1 MPRVGARAVGV
12 LAVLVLSIGCG
23 LPRDPDGTLE
33 RVRGGTLRAG
43 LVERPPF
50 TQAGPETPSGV
61 EVILVQ
67 ELARSLGA
75 TVEWTVGTE
84 PRLMEALKHRKLD
97 LVVGGI
103 SADTPYAAHVALS
116 RPYLRARLT
125 VGAPTGEAVPR
136 ELKGHPVA
144 VEPGHSAL
152 ALLEEE
158 GAVPQPTA
166 QVHAAPGLRAGLDW
180 QLEAWGYTAGE
191 TTLKTE
197 EVLVVAAPGENAWL
211 RQVDLFLHENA
222 SRARERLV
230 RAARD
235 GAR

>member
-1 MPRVGARAVGV
+1 MPGVGRRAVGV
-12 LAVLVLSIGCG
+12 LAVLVLGIGCG
-23 LPRDPDGTLE
+23 LPRDPNGTLE

-43 LVERPPF
+43 VVERPPF
-50 TQAGPETPSGV
+50 TQAGPGTPSGV
-61 EVILVQ
+61 EATLVE

-97 LVVGGI
+97 LVVGGL

-125 VGAPTGEAVPR
+125 VGAPPGETVPR

-144 VEPGHSAL
+144 VEPGHSAI

-158 GAVPQPTA
+158 GAVPKPTP
-166 QVHAAPGLRAGLDW
+166 QVHAAPGLRAGFDW

-197 EVLVVAAPGENAWL
+197 EVLVVAAPGENGWL

-222 SRARERLV
+222 ARTRDRLVQSARE
-230 RAARD
+230 